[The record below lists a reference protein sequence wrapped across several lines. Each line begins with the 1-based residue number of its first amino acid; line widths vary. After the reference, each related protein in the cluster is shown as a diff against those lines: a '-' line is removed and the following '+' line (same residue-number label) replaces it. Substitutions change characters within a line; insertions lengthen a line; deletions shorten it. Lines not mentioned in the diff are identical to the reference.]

1 MSTRNITGMNP
12 ARRANA
18 AVAESAIARAEEL
31 AAQARRIRE
40 QRDQDVQNAQIA
52 ARALEQE
59 ANDQLAVIGE
69 EVGQVAYIV
78 NGDVEPAPAA
88 PEPPV
93 APPAQPEPEQVDQ
106 PQEPLAQPDA
116 PTAVLPQPE
125 PQEEIGLPVAQEVH
139 QRPHQLDPRGWN
151 WRRWWWLIALLT
163 LVGLLIAAW
172 LWDWFAQGWYFGAG
186 PTVGWILS
194 ILHWAFWP
202 ALGFFTGGYISHRLE
217 ERRER
222 RLNQTP
228 PPEVP
233 AAPPAA

>member
-31 AAQARRIRE
+31 AVQARRIRE

-88 PEPPV
+88 LAPPV
-93 APPAQPEPEQVDQ
+93 DEPPAQPEPPV
-106 PQEPLAQPDA
+106 EPLPEEPPAQPDA
-116 PTAVLPQPE
+116 QTVVLPEQPE
-125 PQEEIGLPVAQEVH
+125 PQEAIGLPPARDVPRRNVFIVIRDHFSSWSATSWVFAVIFLAVTLLVMLTVYPGFFPD
-139 QRPHQLDPRGWN
+139 RPDVVRG
-151 WRRWWWLIALLT
+151 I
-163 LVGLLIAAW
+163 VGFIVLPIT
-172 LWDWFAQGWYFGAG
+172 FFMIG
-186 PTVGWILS
+186 GWIGS
-194 ILHWAFWP
+194 MIDRARARRQTAVEVLHEDA
-202 ALGFFTGGYISHRLE
+202 G
-217 ERRER
+217 
-222 RLNQTP
+222 
-228 PPEVP
+228 
-233 AAPPAA
+233 